1 MVTRIASRAALL
13 AVPVVALAVLGVDA
27 ASTSF
32 GALPPV
38 VDPPAAPKSVDRSVA
53 AGKESPVLDLTT
65 WEETVQKSGIRR

>member
-1 MVTRIASRAALL
+1 MVTRIASRVALV
-13 AVPVVALAVLGVDA
+13 AVPVVALVVLGVDS

-38 VDPPAAPKSVDRSVA
+38 VNPPAAPKSADRSVA
-53 AGKESPVLDLTT
+53 ASKESPVLDLTT